1 MLLKVSR
8 ENIDDGRIVNFKQ
21 ILQVFSDKVNDALI
35 IANGGTTFTVVDTIE
50 KLLLDADNI
59 LKVRI

>member
-21 ILQVFSDKVNDALI
+21 ILRVFSDKVNDALI
-35 IANGGTTFTVVDTIE
+35 IVNGGTTFKVVDTIE

-59 LKVRI
+59 L